1 MSDLIAFLK
10 QNLNAFHC
18 QRATADYHD
27 TTHITKIIEYVLV
40 IGNSAQSCYTYQV
53 CSRTRKMPGTCSCG
67 KQQAVVTNLFPV
79 LQMDSMLI
87 NLDIYYPPG
96 EEMYLLILVKTLWSH
111 PEFIFRYAPCQ
122 EILEHRAI
130 VDRQRVVGDDCNIR

>member
-40 IGNSAQSCYTYQV
+40 
-53 CSRTRKMPGTCSCG
+53 
-67 KQQAVVTNLFPV
+67 
-79 LQMDSMLI
+79 MDSMLI

-122 EILEHRAI
+122 EILEQRAI
-130 VDRQRVVGDDCNIR
+130 VDRQRVVGDDCNIRRIILGSQRFNRSYPCNAIANNYI